1 MRIICLLM
9 YCAFKFKLAVFC
21 LFSVLLFKCLAD
33 SCFPLF
39 IFFFLF
45 FFFLPA
51 RKICL
56 DGVTKA
62 WM

>member
-9 YCAFKFKLAVFC
+9 YCAFKFRLAVFC

-39 IFFFLF
+39 FVFSFVFSPLERF
-45 FFFLPA
+45 
-51 RKICL
+51 
-56 DGVTKA
+56 V
-62 WM
+62 WMV